1 MTPASIPPWFGAG
14 TLSRFLLLYALL
26 AGLLAFTPSMV
37 LFEFYRTNEFRGLF
51 LLGGIAM
58 MGSAMAV
65 MLPLHWLVYRWA
77 SRQRRHVYAVLLS
90 CGAAIVLNLV
100 YVI

>member
-1 MTPASIPPWFGAG
+1 MTPTPTSPWFGAG
-14 TLSRFLLLYALL
+14 TLSRFLLLYVLL
-26 AGLLAFTPSMV
+26 AGLLAFVPSVFQFMAH
-37 LFEFYRTNEFRGLF
+37 RNNEFAGVAFVIGAALT
-51 LLGGIAM
+51 
-58 MGSAMAV
+58 GSAMAV

>member
-1 MTPASIPPWFGAG
+1 MTSMPTPPWFGAG
-14 TLSRFLLLYALL
+14 TLSRFLLLHVLL
-26 AGLLAFTPSMV
+26 AGLFACAPSMM

-58 MGSAMAV
+58 MGLAMAV